1 MSTFESSLSPH
12 IRLGIQCRELNRL
25 GDAERHFKD
34 ALAEDPNDDFAL
46 RQLAVTVH
54 LQDDREK
61 EALQIIDRA
70 IGVDPNDAFHHAIR
84 AYILCSL
91 DKGVDA
97 LKSARTAREL
107 DPYLDVAVTAEAKAH
122 LVMKN
127 WAEAERASR
136 EALSM
141 DPDDAT
147 AANLL
152 SHALRMQGK
161 SAENDAQIA
170 GLLER
175 DPENEHTHFNAGW
188 GALNRGDHR
197 AAETHFREALRLN
210 PSFDAARE
218 GLLTSFRARSPIY
231 RGYLNYCIW
240 MSRLKSGAQWA
251 IILGLYFGVKLLR
264 SVAEKF
270 SPGLA
275 IGIGALYFLF
285 VLWVYVA
292 DAFGNSILLLD
303 RFARH
308 ALHKS
313 EKIEAAVVG
322 GCIGVGLI
330 LLGGGIAADLF
341 ALAIFGGALVFAAIP
356 FSMVFTNRSRIGAML
371 FASVGFCLL
380 TGAVLLSVGIKAGA
394 AIGVA
399 GLIGV
404 MLSTWLSGVPF
415 LRRRY

>member
-25 GDAERHFKD
+25 NDAERHFKD

-46 RQLAVTVH
+46 RQLAMTVH
-54 LQDDREK
+54 MQEDRER

-70 IGVDPNDAFHHAIR
+70 IGIDPNDGFHHAAR
-84 AYILCSL
+84 AFILCSL
-91 DKGVDA
+91 ERGPDA

-107 DPYLDVAVTAEAKAH
+107 DPYLDAAMTAEAHAH
-122 LVMKN
+122 FVMKN
-127 WAEAERASR
+127 WAESERAAR
-136 EALSM
+136 EALAI

-152 SHALRMQGK
+152 SHALRMQNK
-161 SAENDAQIA
+161 RAENDAQIA

-188 GALNRGDHR
+188 SALNRGDHR

-210 PSFDAARE
+210 PSFDPARE

-231 RGYLNYCIW
+231 RGYLNYCMW
-240 MSRLKSGAQWA
+240 MSRLKGGAQWA
-251 IILGLYFGVKLLR
+251 VILGLYFGFKILR
-264 SVAEKF
+264 SVATMF

-275 IGIGALYFLF
+275 IGIGVLYFVI
-285 VLWVYVA
+285 VLWVFVA
-292 DAFGNSILLLD
+292 DPVGNFILLFD
-303 RFARH
+303 RFARY
-308 ALHKS
+308 ALRKL

-322 GCIGVGLI
+322 GCIVAGFTSLI
-330 LLGGGIAADLF
+330 AGIALDNF
-341 ALAIFGGALVFAAIP
+341 AAAILGGALVFAAIP
-356 FSMVFTNRSRIGAML
+356 FSMVFTNRAKAGAVL
-371 FASVGFCLL
+371 FGSVGICLL
-380 TGAVLLSVGIKAGA
+380 TGAALISLGVKAGVPIGTA
-394 AIGVA
+394 A
-399 GLIGV
+399 LIGV
-404 MLSTWLSGVPF
+404 MLSTWLSNVPF

>member
-1 MSTFESSLSPH
+1 MSAFESSLSPH
-12 IRLGIQCRELNRL
+12 IRLGLQCRQLNRL
-25 GDAERHFKD
+25 SDAERHFKD

-46 RQLAVTVH
+46 CQLAMTIH
-54 LQDDREK
+54 MQDDRER
-61 EALQIIDRA
+61 EALQIMDRA
-70 IGVDPNDAFHHAIR
+70 IGIDPNEACHHAWR
-84 AYILCSL
+84 AFILCSL
-91 DKGVDA
+91 DRGPDA

-107 DPYLDVAVTAEAKAH
+107 DPYLDAALTAEAQAH

-127 WAEAERASR
+127 WAESERAAR
-136 EALSM
+136 EALAI

-147 AANLL
+147 PANIL

-188 GALNRGDHR
+188 SALNRGDHR

-210 PSFDAARE
+210 PSFDPARE

-231 RGYLNYCIW
+231 RSYLNYCTW
-240 MSRLKSGAQWA
+240 MSRLKGGAQWA
-251 IILGLYFGVKLLR
+251 VILGLYFGVKVLR
-264 SVAEKF
+264 NVARQF

-275 IGIGALYFLF
+275 IGIGVLYFVF

-292 DAFGNSILLLD
+292 DPVGNFILLFD
-303 RFARH
+303 RFARY
-308 ALHKS
+308 ALRET

-322 GCIGVGLI
+322 GSILVGLAALMAGI
-330 LLGGGIAADLF
+330 ALDIFPAAIVGGG
-341 ALAIFGGALVFAAIP
+341 LVFAAIP
-356 FSMVFTNRSRIGAML
+356 FSMVFTNRARAGAIL
-371 FASVGFCLL
+371 FASVGICLL
-380 TGAVLLSVGIKAGA
+380 IGAILVALGIKAGLPIA
-394 AIGVA
+394 TTA
-399 GLIGV
+399 LIGV
-404 MLSTWLSGVPF
+404 MLSTWLSSVPY

>member
-25 GDAERHFKD
+25 SDAERHFKE

-54 LQDDREK
+54 LHDDRER
-61 EALQIIDRA
+61 ESLEIIDRA
-70 IGVDPNDAFHHAIR
+70 IGIDPNDAFHHAIR
-84 AYILCSL
+84 AHILCSL
-91 DKGVDA
+91 DRAADA
-97 LKSARTAREL
+97 LKSARTSREL
-107 DPYLDVAVTAEAKAH
+107 DPYLDMAVTAEAKAY

-127 WAEAERASR
+127 WPEAERASR

-152 SHALRMQGK
+152 SRALRMQGK
-161 SAENDAQIA
+161 TEENDAQIA

-175 DPENEHTHFNAGW
+175 DPENEDTHFNAGW
-188 GALNRGDHR
+188 SALNRGDHR

-210 PSFDAARE
+210 PSFDPARE

-231 RGYLNYCIW
+231 RGYLSYCMW
-240 MSRLKSGAQWA
+240 MSRLKSGARWA
-251 IILGLYFGVKLLR
+251 IVLGLYFGFQILGK
-264 SVAEKF
+264 VAEKF
-270 SPGLA
+270 STGLA
-275 IGIGALYFLF
+275 IGIGVFYLLL
-285 VLWVYVA
+285 VLWGFVA
-292 DAFGNSILLLD
+292 DAFGNSILLFD

-322 GCIGVGLI
+322 GSIVGG
-330 LLGGGIAADLF
+330 LLMLVAGIATGLSA
-341 ALAIFGGALVFAAIP
+341 AAIMGGALVLSAIP
-356 FSMVFTNRSRIGAML
+356 FSMVFTNRSRIGATL
-371 FASVGFCLL
+371 FASVGVCL
-380 TGAVLLSVGIKAGA
+380 TAGAVLLVFGVQAGETIATVGFF
-394 AIGVA
+394 GV
-399 GLIGV
+399 L
-404 MLSTWLSGVPF
+404 LSTWLSAVSF
-415 LRRRY
+415 LRR